1 MTDTNL
7 QHEHIVITDPKIV
20 KMMSDP
26 MRMRIAEALTS
37 EARTAKELATVF
49 DVPVTRLYYHIGL
62 MEEHG
67 MIQVVDTQM
76 VSGIQEKR
84 YQLIARNFS
93 VDGHL
98 FNEEP
103 KPGRRVDE
111 MIGAIF
117 DNARRQ
123 LRLAIAEREAQKGTE
138 ATIVV
143 GQNVLALTPAQLEK
157 VEAEL
162 DALSDRFD
170 PDRAD
175 LEEDAELY
183 SLTFTL
189 FPNVEA
195 QTLAES

>member
-1 MTDTNL
+1 MTKSIT
-7 QHEHIVITDPKIV
+7 QYEHVTITDPKIV

-37 EARTAKELATVF
+37 EPRTVKELASVF

-67 MIQVVDTQM
+67 MIYVAGTQM

-93 VDGHL
+93 LDGDIL
-98 FNEEP
+98 RTDP
-103 KPGRRVDE
+103 KPGRRIDE
-111 MIGAIF
+111 MIGALF

-123 LRLAIAEREAQKGTE
+123 LRLLLSQRSSGQTTE
-138 ATIVV
+138 ARVAI
-143 GQNVLALTPAQLEK
+143 GQNVLALTPAQLEL

-162 DALSDRFD
+162 DGLSNRFD

-195 QTLAES
+195 QMLAEE